1 MDAQTQV
8 ATAEAEEENA
18 LVPATNGGLLTDNAL
33 VDATI
38 VVEEAA
44 EEAAEEEAAGAAEAA
59 ASPAP
64 TPDAEL
70 AAEVTSAP
78 TGSV

>member
-38 VVEEAA
+38 VVEEA

-64 TPDAEL
+64 APDAEL